1 MYNFKLFVICLL
13 IEYCTYDTVLKVICQ
28 VSFYATLE
36 MKGFNQV
43 TKNKMVQELKIRIN
57 NLATVENKLKEL
69 GAIFVKEEP
78 FVDTYFNQ
86 PPGLVLKIVTVEHF
100 SNLIKLESTDGKFR
114 IVSKTLVENAEQEKA
129 ELSAEFGIKSVLQG
143 KRMFFELED
152 LKISISLIDELG
164 QFLILTSENP
174 TEDFISEK
182 LGIKNP
188 EYIRVSFDELTK

>member
-1 MYNFKLFVICLL
+1 LSKKSLL
-13 IEYCTYDTVLKVICQ
+13 WIHI
-28 VSFYATLE
+28 S
-36 MKGFNQV
+36 
-43 TKNKMVQELKIRIN
+43 IS
-57 NLATVENKLKEL
+57 
-69 GAIFVKEEP
+69 
-78 FVDTYFNQ
+78 

-114 IVSKTLVENAEQEKA
+114 IVSKTLVENVEQEKA

-152 LKISISLIDELG
+152 LKITISLIDELG

-174 TEDFISEK
+174 TEDFITEK
-182 LGIKNP
+182 LGINNP

>member
-1 MYNFKLFVICLL
+1 
-13 IEYCTYDTVLKVICQ
+13 